1 MSQRSGTEPRRFST
15 GLVEFTGSPSPG
27 SGANPSIE
35 GGDNVL
41 IGGFITGNR
50 LGNVSA
56 LVRAIGPSLAG
67 QVPSPLADPI
77 LELHDSNG
85 STVATNNDWQ
95 DSQGQEIQQTGL
107 APTDAHESAIVA
119 SLQVG
124 SHTVIVR
131 GVNGTG
137 NGVVEVYNLP

>member
-1 MSQRSGTEPRRFST
+1 M
-15 GLVEFTGSPSPG
+15 
-27 SGANPSIE
+27 
-35 GGDNVL
+35 
-41 IGGFITGNR
+41 
-50 LGNVSA
+50 

-67 QVPSPLADPI
+67 QVPNPLADPI

-137 NGVVEVYNLP
+137 NGVVEVYNLPYS